1 MYLSKR
7 EIQQLQKFIDL
18 TQELLERAKNSE
30 GDKGGRQKPTRI
42 RRSGKDLVAF
52 RKTLRA
58 ERKAGVAV
66 AEIARKHGISPAY
79 IYQLG

>member
-1 MYLSKR
+1 MFLSKR
-7 EIQQLQKFIDL
+7 EIQQLQKFVEL
-18 TQELLERAKNSE
+18 TQEILERAKNSE
-30 GDKGGRQKPTRI
+30 GEKGVRVKSSRI
-42 RRSGKDLVAF
+42 RRSGKELVAF
-52 RKTLRA
+52 RKALKA